1 MFSYSVLS
9 VDFCDILFYLIDTLQ
24 LFLQLYKTEACM
36 QLIPKIC
43 WQNFTCVFF
52 LSFPKDR
59 LQRLPQVI
67 VAAEKV
73 IQMVRVQN
81 ELMERDTRTDRQSKS
96 CTSNLASFPTYKHTC
111 ATHNSSIRSEEQL
124 TLEISALET
133 LHIDGQFT
141 LSTQLIQKLSFNTPL
156 RRSTTIS
163 SKTYSLYKYLTVL
176 L

>member
-1 MFSYSVLS
+1 
-9 VDFCDILFYLIDTLQ
+9 
-24 LFLQLYKTEACM
+24 M

-43 WQNFTCVFF
+43 GVEFYLRLFF

-96 CTSNLASFPTYKHTC
+96 CTSSLASFPAYKHTC
-111 ATHNSSIRSEEQL
+111 TTHNSSIRSEE
-124 TLEISALET
+124 
-133 LHIDGQFT
+133 
-141 LSTQLIQKLSFNTPL
+141 
-156 RRSTTIS
+156 
-163 SKTYSLYKYLTVL
+163 
-176 L
+176 